1 MRLQLIPQ
9 ITFNHVKVVN
19 MLVTRWSERQSQRCS
34 GETSVVY
41 LREFAASL
49 APLVNA
55 FQFDAQDSRVDI
67 IQTTVIADAV
77 IGALEGAVVAQLA
90 NFSSKLLIVCHHRA
104 TVTKASEIL
113 LDDEAYTN
121 RITQFTDGETIA
133 PRPNGLSAI
142 LDHK

>member
-34 GETSVVY
+34 CETSVVY
-41 LREFAASL
+41 FGEFAASL
-49 APLVNA
+49 APLVNSL
-55 FQFDAQDSRVDI
+55 QFDAQDSRVDI

-90 NFSSKLLIVCHHRA
+90 NVRRQLLIVCHHRA

-113 LDDEAYTN
+113 LDDEAQTN
-121 RITQFTDGETIA
+121 RITHLADGESIA

-142 LDHK
+142 LYHK